1 MVNGSFVLMLALP
14 VLGVMLLVPF
24 FMVVDF
30 IMEFINGIRS

>member
-1 MVNGSFVLMLALP
+1 MVNSSFVLLLALP

-30 IMEFINGIRS
+30 IMGMIDGIRS